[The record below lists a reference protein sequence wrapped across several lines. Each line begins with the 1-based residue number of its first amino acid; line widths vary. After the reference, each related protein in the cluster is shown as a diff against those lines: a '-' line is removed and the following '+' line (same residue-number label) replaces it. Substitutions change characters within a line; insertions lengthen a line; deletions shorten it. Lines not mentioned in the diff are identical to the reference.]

1 MNYPQALS
9 LLVLR
14 RLSVVP
20 QSVPTEAQSHAA
32 ENGAEEPGARL
43 FAGGDQEAL
52 ARALHR
58 AVESTWLTLDLL
70 LGRDVIRPRLTGPGQ
85 EALAALL
92 GSAGLQSLARTPTP
106 FRQPIWRDLRGARTS
121 GTLTRGEVRADDLL
135 RQLDHFGRPPDGQG
149 AADLE
154 WFALWQMADELGRE
168 GFAGLKSLLEARS
181 PRGDSLIVGLV
192 SSFALH
198 ELGLEDESPLD
209 DSDSGLVSRESAR
222 WLAGHAEV
230 LETLLNEAVGEK
242 APPPTP
248 PRQPAEAAARV

>member
-20 QSVPTEAQSHAA
+20 PSVPAEAQSSA
-32 ENGAEEPGARL
+32 AEEPGARL

-52 ARALHR
+52 SRALHR

-121 GTLTRGEVRADDLL
+121 GTL
-135 RQLDHFGRPPDGQG
+135 
-149 AADLE
+149 
-154 WFALWQMADELGRE
+154 
-168 GFAGLKSLLEARS
+168 
-181 PRGDSLIVGLV
+181 
-192 SSFALH
+192 
-198 ELGLEDESPLD
+198 
-209 DSDSGLVSRESAR
+209 
-222 WLAGHAEV
+222 
-230 LETLLNEAVGEK
+230 
-242 APPPTP
+242 
-248 PRQPAEAAARV
+248 